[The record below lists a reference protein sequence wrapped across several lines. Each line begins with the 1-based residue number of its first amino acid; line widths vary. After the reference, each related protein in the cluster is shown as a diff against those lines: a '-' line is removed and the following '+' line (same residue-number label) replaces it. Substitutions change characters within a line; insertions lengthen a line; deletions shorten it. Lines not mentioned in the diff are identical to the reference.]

1 MFLKLTNC
9 SNASVVVN
17 TDKVQYAE
25 PVEVSNKPA
34 TKIYLDGSDDNSIVV
49 TESID
54 EITKKVEE
62 K

>member
-1 MFLKLTNC
+1 MFLKLTNY

-25 PVEVSNKPA
+25 PVKVSNKPV
-34 TKIYLDGSDDNSIVV
+34 TKIYLDGSDDNFIVV
-49 TESID
+49 IESID
-54 EITKKVEE
+54 EITKKMEE

>member
-1 MFLKLTNC
+1 MP
-9 SNASVVVN
+9 
-17 TDKVQYAE
+17 QYAE